1 MRWLPVGTTMM
12 CIGFAIRI
20 SRRNGTGA
28 WSFLGETI
36 VRRIALPLGSQ
47 ILITDLICNRIAQLL
62 LTAPCA
68 IIAQDYKL
76 LSQLSLYLEAD
87 DCLLIRRSWLMPL
100 FLTSDAIT
108 FLSQLAGTAMQ
119 ATTIDDI
126 MQYGTYVTLGGL
138 IVQAVTLVTFV
149 SSWFLFRRRM

>member
-1 MRWLPVGTTMM
+1 MP
-12 CIGFAIRI
+12 
-20 SRRNGTGA
+20 
-28 WSFLGETI
+28 
-36 VRRIALPLGSQ
+36 P
-47 ILITDLICNRIAQLL
+47 QLL

-76 LSQLSLYLEAD
+76 LSKLSLYLEAD

-119 ATTIDDI
+119 ATTIDNI
-126 MQYGTYVTLGGL
+126 MEYGTYVTLGGL